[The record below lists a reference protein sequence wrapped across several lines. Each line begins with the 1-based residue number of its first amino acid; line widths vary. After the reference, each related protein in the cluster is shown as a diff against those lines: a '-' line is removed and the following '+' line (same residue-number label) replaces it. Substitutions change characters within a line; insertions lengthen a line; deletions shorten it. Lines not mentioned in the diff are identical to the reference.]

1 MEYLL
6 PHKSKEQSN
15 KIDKSKLFS
24 AKQQEEKRESKQ
36 KKSCFQVLSPHFSRD
51 WTPKY
56 TSWSGFARVQE
67 NPVFLVQ
74 VLARTSFVGA
84 VDPFEIT
91 RCCWTY
97 RWLVSTQSLITLPYQ
112 WIVSM

>member
-51 WTPKY
+51 
-56 TSWSGFARVQE
+56 
-67 NPVFLVQ
+67 
-74 VLARTSFVGA
+74 
-84 VDPFEIT
+84 
-91 RCCWTY
+91 
-97 RWLVSTQSLITLPYQ
+97 
-112 WIVSM
+112 